1 MQTLPLYDL
10 SMVQGMM
17 NGNYEAMRQLVRIFL
32 DTVPKT
38 LAELQAHAEKAD
50 WEATSKMAH
59 KLKSTVNTMN
69 IYVIKEDVKT
79 IEYNGRNNFN
89 TVVIP
94 DLVKKV
100 DEVMKQ
106 VIGQLMCDYEAV
118 A

>member
-10 SMVQGMM
+10 TMVKGMV
-17 NGNYEAMRQLVRIFL
+17 NGNYDAMRQLVRIFL

-38 LAELQAHAEKAD
+38 LAELQTTAQKAD
-50 WEATSKMAH
+50 WEAASKLAH
-59 KLKSTVNTMN
+59 KLKSTINTMN

-94 DLVKKV
+94 DLVNKV

-106 VIGQLMCDYEAV
+106 VIGQMICDYDAV

>member
-10 SMVQGMM
+10 TMVKGMV
-17 NGNYEAMRQLVRIFL
+17 NGNYDAMRQLVRIFL

-38 LAELQAHAEKAD
+38 LAELQTTAKKAD
-50 WEATSKMAH
+50 WEATSKLAH
-59 KLKSTVNTMN
+59 KLKSTINTMN

-94 DLVKKV
+94 DLVNKV

-106 VIGQLMCDYEAV
+106 VIGQMICDYDAV